1 MKCQVNLQF
10 GCMKIFLRHSRI
22 HFKSRLFSKLNCLI
36 LLPPQ
41 NLTNMHNKHF
51 KQLFPLVQFGC
62 PNMLRNRRIYFISN
76 FKGVFSWAWIF
87 STNLVDFALMS
98 VEEYCVLHI
107 VGLQKEHSVV
117 KSASS
122 ELTLPQLMKN
132 KHFFFKTSWN
142 FLLK

>member
-22 HFKSRLFSKLNCLI
+22 HFKSRLFSTLNCLI

-62 PNMLRNRRIYFISN
+62 PKMLRSRRIYLISN
-76 FKGVFSWAWIF
+76 FTWNILIYSWMKDY
-87 STNLVDFALMS
+87 V
-98 VEEYCVLHI
+98 VEISRTSNKWAYDI
-107 VGLQKEHSVV
+107 K
-117 KSASS
+117 KSATIIFQPID
-122 ELTLPQLMKN
+122 LICLNLN
-132 KHFFFKTSWN
+132 NFFDIEFCP
-142 FLLK
+142 L